1 MYNIIKLIKKSY
13 KRGIL
18 RLQFFQSILGIF
30 KYNFNLDY
38 KAIEHD
44 QLLAAGE
51 KLPIIIFMNIFIGT
65 IAIIMIWSD
74 VPYEFLF
81 GWIFLL
87 SISSLLRFALYLTY
101 KKSQTETVQRWNNY
115 FLATSFFSGITWG
128 LIGLLIEY
136 YLAEAHQGFEV
147 FILGAMAVGSI
158 VTATFIRWNY
168 LAFMIPMLLFPT
180 LYYFFQT
187 DPYHHF
193 MGVMILFFML
203 VMSISSIN
211 FRNIQAEKLI
221 SFKHLTNSQQRLK
234 EITSSMGEGI
244 YVIDKNGNL
253 EFMNA
258 EAENILGW
266 SFEETKNSDLHNLIH
281 IHYDE
286 DASECIVKKAY
297 QKGEKNHS
305 ENDFFKRKNGEIFP
319 VSITAAPINVNHDT
333 SGAVVIFRD
342 ITERKALEKQLSDLA
357 LHDKLTGLYN
367 RGSFDDKLD
376 YELARAHRYHRN
388 LSLLML
394 DIDFFKKVNDTY
406 GHQAGDNVLKE
417 IAHIIKRSVRGSDYA
432 ARFGGEEFMVIL
444 PETESTKA
452 FELAERIRKTL
463 ENKPI
468 TISENETIHVTTS
481 IGVATS
487 SKGVTAKKL
496 MKSVDQALYKAK
508 NNGRNQ
514 VCN

>member
-1 MYNIIKLIKKSY
+1 M
-13 KRGIL
+13 
-18 RLQFFQSILGIF
+18 QFFKSILNIF

-38 KAIEHD
+38 KAIELD

-51 KLPIIIFMNIFIGT
+51 KLPVIIFMNMFIGT
-65 IAIIMIWSD
+65 ISIIMIWSS
-74 VPYEFLF
+74 VPYRFLF
-81 GWIFLL
+81 GWVVLL
-87 SISSLLRFALYLTY
+87 ILSLLLRFLLYLTY
-101 KKSQTETVQRWNNY
+101 KKSSIETIGQWNIY

-128 LIGLLIEY
+128 LIGLIIEI

-180 LYYFFQT
+180 VYYFLQS

-203 VMSISSIN
+203 VLSVSSIN

-221 SFKHLTNSQQRLK
+221 SFKHLSNSKQRLK
-234 EITSSMGEGI
+234 DITSSMGEGI
-244 YVIDKNGNL
+244 FVIDKEGNL

-258 EAENILGW
+258 EAEHILGW
-266 SFEETKNSDLHNLIH
+266 SFEEAKNTNLHNLIH
-281 IHYDE
+281 IHLDE

-297 QKGEKNHS
+297 QEGEKNHS
-305 ENDFFKRKNGEIFP
+305 EDDFFQRKNGEIFP

-367 RGSFDDKLD
+367 RGSFDEKLD
-376 YELARAHRYHRN
+376 YELSRAHRYHRN
-388 LSLLML
+388 LSLLMF

-406 GHQAGDNVLKE
+406 GHQAGDDVLKE

-463 ENKPI
+463 EAEPI
-468 TISENETIHVTTS
+468 QIAENETIHVTTS

-487 SKGVTAKKL
+487 TKGITAKKL
-496 MKSVDQALYKAK
+496 MLSVDRALYKAK
-508 NNGRNQ
+508 NSGRNR
-514 VCN
+514 VCM